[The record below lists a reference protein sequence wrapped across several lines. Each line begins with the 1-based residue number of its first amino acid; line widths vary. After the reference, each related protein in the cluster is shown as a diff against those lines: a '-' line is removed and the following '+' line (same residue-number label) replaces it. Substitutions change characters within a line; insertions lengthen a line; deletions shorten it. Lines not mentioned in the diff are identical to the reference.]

1 MKFPDDSSIF
11 KYCSL
16 DVGEKII
23 SSQSLKF
30 NNPSFFN
37 DPFDC
42 DINLLKFDFTECCDE
57 LLFEIEMAKEIAMD
71 ITLNEYPSINKSILE
86 RTKVTPDFVE
96 EDYKKIQINK
106 INKTSICCFSKN
118 YTNMTMWS
126 HYADKHHGVCL
137 VFDYDLT
144 ERFEDPEINR
154 RMNFGTVEYKE
165 LQPYNY
171 LKSKQEGLCNLFFT
185 KAKDWSYEEE
195 VRFFILERDLE
206 FIRFNR
212 KFLKGVIFGA
222 NVTDEEI
229 EKFKVSLCSEKSK
242 QLKFARLRKDKL
254 ELKFEDLQ

>member
-1 MKFPDDSSIF
+1 MKLPDDSSIF

-16 DVGEKII
+16 DVGERII
-23 SSQSLKF
+23 TSQSLKF

-57 LLFEIEMAKEIAMD
+57 LLSEIEMAKDIALKYLL
-71 ITLNEYPSINKSILE
+71 IKYPTIDKSILE
-86 RTKVTPDFVE
+86 STKLTPDFVE
-96 EDYKKIQINK
+96 EEYKKIQINK
-106 INKTSICCFSKN
+106 INKTSICCFSMS

-126 HYADKHHGVCL
+126 HYADKHRGVCL

-144 ERFEDPEINR
+144 ERFEDPETNK

-229 EKFKVSLCSEKSK
+229 NRFQRNLHSED
-242 QLKFARLRKDKL
+242 LTNLRFARLRKDKL
-254 ELKFEDLQ
+254 ELKFEDI